1 MNPDDINNF
10 KKISDVLINKLVKD
24 DRVDY
29 IIGIFENLLNN
40 IEHENSFS
48 VFSLLVHT
56 NFVLDYPYLRT
67 NIKLLEMLI
76 QIETKI
82 NSIYNNITKQQIL
95 DEIAIFKAKY

>member
-48 VFSLLVHT
+48 IFSLLVHT
-56 NFVLDYPYLRT
+56 NFVLDYPQLRAH
-67 NIKLLEMLI
+67 NKLLEMLI

-95 DEIAIFKAKY
+95 DEIVIFKSKY